1 MTEQSHFAQFK
12 QWKCWQSERTLPT
25 APEQECE
32 QIPSRSPAAVR
43 KTEGHWESVETAHRG
58 CLRSL
63 SLYQWLDLCTT
74 LATTPDF
81 HLMGINQRK

>member
-12 QWKCWQSERTLPT
+12 QWKCWQSKRTLPA

-63 SLYQWLDLCTT
+63 SLYQWLDPVHHSSHYT
-74 LATTPDF
+74 
-81 HLMGINQRK
+81 